1 MRSRLAAGA
10 ILGCAIALGASA
22 GDARA
27 ADPPAEVARAPVG
40 AVVVALG
47 DDAAT
52 AAAPLARLIYKDA
65 ALRPS
70 IDDATA
76 RILIGEPLP
85 ASPSAKLRELAE
97 LRAGIPR
104 GAADAASRRLLASIG
119 ADVRAAVV
127 VAVSVEGG
135 KPIARVMQV
144 ASASYE
150 GVVLTATVEPPP
162 PPAAPGNAGATATP
176 ASPAEAPTITWPG
189 AVKVLSGILGPPR
202 AGPRAGR
209 AAPGAGPRAP
219 ARPPSKDV
227 LSDAGTKQDSALS
240 LLTSPWFWG
249 SLGAVA
255 TVGVTIFVIAKS
267 TEGNDDML
275 RLQGR
280 VPQ

>member
-1 MRSRLAAGA
+1 MRSRFAAGA
-10 ILGCAIALGASA
+10 ILGCAIALGASG

-27 ADPPAEVARAPVG
+27 ADPPAEAARAPAG

-52 AAAPLARLIYKDA
+52 AAAPLARVIYKDA

-85 ASPSAKLRELAE
+85 GSPSAKLRELAE
-97 LRAGIPR
+97 LRAAIPR

-150 GVVLTATVEPPP
+150 GVVITATVEPPP
-162 PPAAPGNAGATATP
+162 PPSAPPADADAGATP
-176 ASPAEAPTITWPG
+176 ASPAAAPTITWPG
-189 AVKVLSGILGPPR
+189 AVKVISGILGPPSAGPGR
-202 AGPRAGR
+202 GRTAPGTGPRAR
-209 AAPGAGPRAP
+209 R
-219 ARPPSKDV
+219 PSKDV
-227 LSDAGTKQDSALS
+227 LSDAGPKQDSAIA

-249 SLGAVA
+249 ALGAVA

-267 TEGNDDML
+267 TEGDGDML